1 MSEAD
6 AAALL
11 EKKLEGIGESDGTS
25 ELAPALE
32 FMALAMV
39 QATSY
44 IVHRAPRCS
53 VRKYLKK
60 FQEGDRKKTSLL
72 NFEKEQ
78 FRRDRGAKNATIIT
92 WQISFDH
99 IRHVRPLAADL
110 LSLMSFFDRQGISEA
125 LLQSRNGQSDVR
137 ETHSGDVADVNSD
150 VDEDKDDDDDEDG
163 DQSDSSTDCEGRDED
178 EDYVSTL

>member
-1 MSEAD
+1 M
-6 AAALL
+6 
-11 EKKLEGIGESDGTS
+11 
-25 ELAPALE
+25 
-32 FMALAMV
+32 
-39 QATSY
+39 
-44 IVHRAPRCS
+44 
-53 VRKYLKK
+53 
-60 FQEGDRKKTSLL
+60 
-72 NFEKEQ
+72 
-78 FRRDRGAKNATIIT
+78 RRTNSIIIT

-99 IRHVRPLAADL
+99 IRHVRPSAADL